1 MEVYG
6 ARKWYLQ
13 YTVGEDSIMLNWDK
27 ISFKNPKYTRFKD
40 SKGNKLIDL
49 EVYIGESWLP
59 FTLNPEDSSARFNT
73 ALLYNKVVAGT
84 VATPSQSELDAGLAI
99 DIRDLRDRK
108 LKNEVD
114 PIVTNPLRW
123 EDLSTSKQNEWKA
136 YRTAL
141 LAVPQQSGFPNTI
154 TWPTKPE

>member
-1 MEVYG
+1 
-6 ARKWYLQ
+6 
-13 YTVGEDSIMLNWDK
+13 MLNWDK

-73 ALLYNKVVAGT
+73 ALLYNKVIAGT

-141 LAVPQQSGFPNTI
+141 LAVPNNLAFPILLHGQQNRSRR
-154 TWPTKPE
+154 